1 VAFRG
6 TERFLSNFY
15 PSPVLTVFNF
25 EVGMEV
31 VKGVVKAP
39 YGWAPPTVAIC
50 RTVEHGYQAMKMTDM
65 NAFTRIAVAPSPG
78 TAKTWGRAKTYLRVD
93 WEHIKEH
100 AMMFLLRQKFA
111 DPLLRYQLLK
121 TEPSELVE
129 GNYWNDTYWGVCDGV
144 GQNRLGQLLMILRR
158 ELWAET
164 KGVR

>member
-1 VAFRG
+1 
-6 TERFLSNFY
+6 
-15 PSPVLTVFNF
+15 
-25 EVGMEV
+25 
-31 VKGVVKAP
+31 
-39 YGWAPPTVAIC
+39 
-50 RTVEHGYQAMKMTDM
+50 
-65 NAFTRIAVAPSPG
+65 
-78 TAKTWGRAKTYLRVD
+78 VD